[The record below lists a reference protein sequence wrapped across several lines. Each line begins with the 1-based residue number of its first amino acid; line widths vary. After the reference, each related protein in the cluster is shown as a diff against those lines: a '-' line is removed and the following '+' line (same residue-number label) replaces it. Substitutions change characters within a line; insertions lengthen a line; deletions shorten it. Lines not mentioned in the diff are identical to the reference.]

1 MRTGNLNI
9 TGAICFFLLA
19 GCVSTTT
26 GSITEPERDDE
37 EASELNYQLGARY
50 YQQGSYEL
58 AKDRLMLAVEIDPK
72 MAVAHTTLAL
82 TYEALENLRLA
93 RESYEKAVRAA
104 PKDFSVQNIYAVF
117 LCRQQDYDLAE
128 KHFEKAAK
136 HPEND
141 NAEVTMTNAGVCMGQ
156 KPDPVAAEKFFRMAL
171 DEKSNYG
178 EALLQLCL
186 LKYQAEDYLSARAF
200 LQRYM
205 SSNIPTA
212 GILFLASRIEDKLG
226 NDRGRAEF
234 ENQLIREFPTSSEAR
249 KVLGSG

>member
-1 MRTGNLNI
+1 MRTDSLKI
-9 TGAICFFLLA
+9 ASAICFFLMA
-19 GCVSTTT
+19 GCVSSTT
-26 GSITEPERDDE
+26 GSITEPVRDDE
-37 EASELNYQLGARY
+37 DAAELNYQLGARY

-58 AKDRLMLAVEIDPK
+58 ARDRLLLAAEIDPK

-82 TYEALENLRLA
+82 TYEALENPRLA

-104 PKDFSVQNIYAVF
+104 PRDFSVQNTYAVF
-117 LCRQQDYDLAE
+117 LCRQKEFDLAE
-128 KHFEKAAK
+128 KHFEKAAT

-141 NAEVTMTNAGVCMGQ
+141 DAEVTMTNAGVCMAQ
-156 KPDPVAAEKFFRMAL
+156 KPDVVAAEKFFRMAL
-171 DEKSNYG
+171 ERKSNYG

-186 LKYQAEDYLSARAF
+186 LKYQNEDYMGARAF

-212 GILFLASRIEDKLG
+212 GILYLAARIEDLLG
-226 NDRGRAEF
+226 NDRGRTEF
-234 ENQLIREFPTSSEAR
+234 EDQLIREFPTSPEAR

>member
-9 TGAICFFLLA
+9 TGAICFFLVA

-26 GSITEPERDDE
+26 GSITEPVRNDE

-93 RESYEKAVRAA
+93 RESYENAVRAA
-104 PKDFSVQNIYAVF
+104 PRDFSVQNIYAVF

-128 KHFEKAAK
+128 RYFEKAAK

-156 KPDPVAAEKFFRMAL
+156 KPDPVAAEKYFRMAL
-171 DEKSNYG
+171 DRKPSYG

-186 LKYQAEDYLSARAF
+186 LKYQSEDYLSARAF

-205 SSNIPTA
+205 SDNIPTA
-212 GILFLASRIEDKLG
+212 GILYLASRIEDLLG
-226 NDRGRAEF
+226 NDRGRMQYED
-234 ENQLIREFPTSSEAR
+234 QLIRGFPTSPEAR